1 MSRHLKQSL
10 ANLTARTNSFAL
22 IWAPTAALLCLT
34 AAAGIAATNLA
45 EEQRALARAHH
56 ARDLAL
62 QRGVLLDQEAATAH
76 DAEQAALARTAA
88 IAARVQAAEAD
99 VDAGVTR
106 IEVIEALRR
115 RQRVRL
121 AVAQKPA
128 FQLIAALQLIG
139 KRPPA
144 LALVAPGSL
153 SDIVHLRSVLAAMT
167 PIITART
174 ASLRAEVQRGI
185 VLREQANQALSA
197 LKASHTQLVAQQNML
212 AADAA
217 AAHARSA
224 SLADQMLLEQDRVIA
239 MGEKARDIK
248 SLMATISAEAD
259 ISDALA
265 ELPGPVQRP
274 SDVAKL
280 ASTLPMT
287 PPINPSPSIRYRL
300 PVVGSIVSGMGEETT
315 PGVRT
320 RGLTLATAPNTLVVA
335 PSDGRIIFAGPYRGF
350 GQIIIINHGQGLTT
364 LITNLSRLSTRVGA
378 AVIGGSPIGYAGNDQ
393 PTIMIELRRAGVP
406 IGITPLLS

>member
-1 MSRHLKQSL
+1 M
-10 ANLTARTNSFAL
+10 
-22 IWAPTAALLCLT
+22 AAILCLT
-34 AAAGIAATNLA
+34 AVAAIAATNLA
-45 EEQRALARAHH
+45 EEQRAFVRAHA
-56 ARDLAL
+56 ARDQAL
-62 QRGVLLDQEAATAH
+62 RRGMLLDQEAATAH

-99 VDAGVTR
+99 VDAGITR
-106 IEVIEALRR
+106 IGVIEALRR

-121 AVAQKPA
+121 AAAQMPA

-153 SDIVHLRSVLAAMT
+153 SDVVHLRSVLAAMT
-167 PIITART
+167 PMITART

-185 VLREQANQALSA
+185 VLRGQADQALAA
-197 LKASHTQLVAQQNML
+197 LKDSRTQLVARQNML

-217 AAHARSA
+217 AAHARA
-224 SLADQMLLEQDRVIA
+224 VSLADQMLFEQDRVIA
-239 MGEKARDIK
+239 MGERARDIK

-265 ELPGPVQRP
+265 ALPGPVQRP

-280 ASTLPMT
+280 ASTLPAAA
-287 PPINPSPSIRYRL
+287 PVNPLPSIKYRL
-300 PVVGSIVSGMGEETT
+300 PVVGSIVTGMGEETT
-315 PGVRT
+315 PGVRA
-320 RGLTLATAPNTLVVA
+320 RGLTLATAPNTLVVS
-335 PSDGRIIFAGPYRGF
+335 PSSGRIIFAGPYRGF

-364 LITNLSRLSTRVGA
+364 LITNLSRLSTHIGA
-378 AVIGGSPIGYAGNDQ
+378 VVIGGSPIGYAGSDQ

-406 IGITPLLS
+406 IDITPLLS